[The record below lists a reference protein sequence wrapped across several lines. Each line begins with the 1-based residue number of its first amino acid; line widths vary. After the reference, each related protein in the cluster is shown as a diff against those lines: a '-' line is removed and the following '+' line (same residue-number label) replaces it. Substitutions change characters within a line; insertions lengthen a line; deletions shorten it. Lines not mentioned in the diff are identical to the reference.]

1 VVSIYDTPYIAKRR
15 KLMANKYQAAVEILT
30 GCTDRIKKDKCSF
43 EEALSGGGEIPF
55 LPYYKAKVKEFT
67 QSLAEIE
74 ALLDVAQKLES
85 GEYELCRAIALLE
98 KEGEDYCWGYAEMVD
113 RKASKKEIAKFC
125 KGCEYF
131 KGGK

>member
-1 VVSIYDTPYIAKRR
+1 
-15 KLMANKYQAAVEILT
+15 MANKYQAAVEILT
-30 GCTDRIKKDKCSF
+30 GCTDRIKKDKYSFEEALSECSF